1 MSASPMSRVARVFPI
16 ARWLPTYQAKWIAP
30 DVLAGVTVW
39 ALVLPEAGL
48 RHQSGRPAK
57 GRRR

>member
-1 MSASPMSRVARVFPI
+1 MSWVARVFPI
-16 ARWLPTYQAKWIAP
+16 ARWLPTYQANWIAP

-48 RHQSGRPAK
+48 RRQSGRPAK